1 MGRGA
6 KKYRGEGDEEQQDGG
21 EVGAQQFHSNLPLDL
36 QSHEHHVANF
46 FLIQGKVGY
55 CEHGQ
60 VSVFQCQLGEV
71 PLNFESI
78 HHCTMGKLQWGDQIR
93 NL

>member
-6 KKYRGEGDEEQQDGG
+6 KKYRSEGDEGQQDGG
-21 EVGAQQFHSNLPLDL
+21 EVGAQQFQSNLPLDL

-60 VSVFQCQLGEV
+60 LGEV